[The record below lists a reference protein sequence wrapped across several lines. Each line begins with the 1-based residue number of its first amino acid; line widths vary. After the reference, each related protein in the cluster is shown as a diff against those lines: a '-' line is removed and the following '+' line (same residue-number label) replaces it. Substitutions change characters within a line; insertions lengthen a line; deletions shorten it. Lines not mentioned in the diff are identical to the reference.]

1 MKFDLIFDVTQ
12 RHPITWVPGA
22 NVWNLAMRKGQCPLD
37 WEFYWDRDVGTFFVP
52 HAELRPEVFTQEL
65 QEKVKEGAVFD
76 PNTLPPWM
84 TTQGFQ
90 VPISTAGT
98 GIKSVEAQGSMSVQL
113 IFLVYV
119 FFCEPAICSQR
130 VYL

>member
-1 MKFDLIFDVTQ
+1 MKFNFIFDVTQ

-52 HAELRPEVFTQEL
+52 HAELRPEVFTKEL
-65 QEKVKEGAVFD
+65 QEKVKEGGAAFD

-84 TTQGFQ
+84 KSQSFQ
-90 VPISTAGT
+90 S
-98 GIKSVEAQGSMSVQL
+98 SQSSEALGSMFNYSN
-113 IFLVYV
+113 I
-119 FFCEPAICSQR
+119 S
-130 VYL
+130 